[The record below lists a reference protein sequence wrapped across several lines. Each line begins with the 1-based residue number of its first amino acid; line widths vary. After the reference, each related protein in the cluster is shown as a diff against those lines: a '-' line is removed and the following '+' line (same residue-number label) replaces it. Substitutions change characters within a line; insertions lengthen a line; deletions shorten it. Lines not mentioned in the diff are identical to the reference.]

1 MDKYLKNPQNIVEFN
16 RYSNLG
22 GKKKEKT
29 DYFLL
34 DAFMTIIYFQT
45 DYLQKATK
53 LPILLS
59 SIYTGNYTIDFCCWD
74 IKINRD
80 PQPLNRH

>member
-34 DAFMTIIYFQT
+34 DAFMTIIYF
-45 DYLQKATK
+45 
-53 LPILLS
+53 
-59 SIYTGNYTIDFCCWD
+59 
-74 IKINRD
+74 
-80 PQPLNRH
+80 